1 MACILAARGGTCCL
15 SLHHFVPAIG
25 LPAPGCSARCRIVGA
40 FSAGIATRNCHRV
53 WASLQKKDNHPGCS
67 RQGSTFNVRLQ
78 SAIRCIPPR
87 KGRRQTGV
95 DEIQQLDHGWF
106 CRGRSITT
114 HSSFPTG
121 RLYCS
126 PASVRVS
133 KRRCC
138 NCQLLRAPRRK
149 QKSRSA
155 LPSSPDRVRREG
167 AWSEKSKCSRSRNAN
182 LIKTIA
188 LATSA
193 SAGTRKTRSTKL

>member
-95 DEIQQLDHGWF
+95 DEIQQLDHWWF
-106 CRGRSITT
+106 CRGWRTKR
-114 HSSFPTG
+114 G
-121 RLYCS
+121 RVPPSRHGGRVRERGRVRACS
-126 PASVRVS
+126 WFLPELEAREKVWGESGALPAS
-133 KRRCC
+133 
-138 NCQLLRAPRRK
+138 QP
-149 QKSRSA
+149 
-155 LPSSPDRVRREG
+155 
-167 AWSEKSKCSRSRNAN
+167 
-182 LIKTIA
+182 
-188 LATSA
+188 
-193 SAGTRKTRSTKL
+193 